1 MRKDKSVYSTPHCLG
16 YMVKTAWKHQR
27 DVLWRLML
35 AVACAVGL
43 QAMQLYAAPEI
54 LASVERQDSISD
66 LLRVILMFSLGMLL
80 VSTVKTYF
88 AYSAQLRRIAVRSVL
103 IDRVIEKACTMSYCL
118 CSDSKAI
125 AVKNGAYMAVGD
137 NNSGTEHIWV
147 TLETLLSGV
156 GCFAVYLTLLT
167 DLNPVLAV
175 AVIAM
180 ALVGY
185 LVTRRLTRWQQD
197 HREELNRCYVRE
209 NYVANKAESDKLAKD
224 VRLFGLRDWLMEL
237 YEKSIRLHKDFVYRR
252 ERVLVWGDLLDVLL
266 TLLRNG
272 LAYWYLISMAIEGQ
286 LTTAQFL
293 LYFAAASGFADWVG
307 QILNN
312 MVEVQKECREISS
325 VLEWIEYPEPFRFT
339 GGKPIPKGDGY
350 ELRLENV
357 SFRYPEAEKPVFE
370 HLYLTIHPGEK
381 LAVVGL
387 NGAGKT
393 TLVKLICGLLDPVE
407 GRVLLNGVNIREL
420 NRREYYACISGVF
433 QDNSLLPGS
442 VAENITLSE
451 TVTDTEKVNDCIEKA
466 GLTEFVSALPKGLN
480 THYGKE
486 LYPDGV
492 EFSGGQTQRLL
503 LARALYKDG
512 PILVLDEPTAALD
525 PLAESDIYQK
535 YNAMTKGKTSVFIS
549 HRLASTRFCDRI
561 LYLKDGVIAEEGT
574 HEELLAKNGGYAQLF
589 EIQSRYYQEGR
600 DFRD

>member
-80 VSTVKTYF
+80 VGTVKTYF

-125 AVKNGAYMAVGD
+125 EVKNGAYMAVGD

-197 HREELNRCYVRE
+197 HREEQNRCYVRE
-209 NYVANKAESDKLAKD
+209 NYVVNKAESDKLAKD

-272 LAYWYLISMAIEGQ
+272 RCQ
-286 LTTAQFL
+286 
-293 LYFAAASGFADWVG
+293 
-307 QILNN
+307 
-312 MVEVQKECREISS
+312 
-325 VLEWIEYPEPFRFT
+325 RF
-339 GGKPIPKGDGY
+339 
-350 ELRLENV
+350 
-357 SFRYPEAEKPVFE
+357 
-370 HLYLTIHPGEK
+370 
-381 LAVVGL
+381 
-387 NGAGKT
+387 
-393 TLVKLICGLLDPVE
+393 CGL
-407 GRVLLNGVNIREL
+407 GRT
-420 NRREYYACISGVF
+420 
-433 QDNSLLPGS
+433 D
-442 VAENITLSE
+442 SE
-451 TVTDTEKVNDCIEKA
+451 
-466 GLTEFVSALPKGLN
+466 
-480 THYGKE
+480 
-486 LYPDGV
+486 
-492 EFSGGQTQRLL
+492 
-503 LARALYKDG
+503 
-512 PILVLDEPTAALD
+512 
-525 PLAESDIYQK
+525 
-535 YNAMTKGKTSVFIS
+535 
-549 HRLASTRFCDRI
+549 
-561 LYLKDGVIAEEGT
+561 
-574 HEELLAKNGGYAQLF
+574 
-589 EIQSRYYQEGR
+589 
-600 DFRD
+600 

>member
-180 ALVGY
+180 ALCCNPC
-185 LVTRRLTRWQQD
+185 LL
-197 HREELNRCYVRE
+197 
-209 NYVANKAESDKLAKD
+209 LAD
-224 VRLFGLRDWLMEL
+224 EPTTA
-237 YEKSIRLHKDFVYRR
+237 
-252 ERVLVWGDLLDVLL
+252 LDV
-266 TLLRNG
+266 T
-272 LAYWYLISMAIEGQ
+272 IQ
-286 LTTAQFL
+286 K
-293 LYFAAASGFADWVG
+293 
-307 QILNN
+307 QILNLFLELQESDRMSIM
-312 MVEVQKECREISS
+312 MVTHDIGVAAQVADQIAIMYGGIILECGATRQ
-325 VLEWIEYPEPFRFT
+325 VLETPANPYTKALISA
-339 GGKPIPKGDGY
+339 IP
-350 ELRLENV
+350 
-357 SFRYPEAEKPVFE
+357 
-370 HLYLTIHPGEK
+370 
-381 LAVVGL
+381 
-387 NGAGKT
+387 
-393 TLVKLICGLLDPVE
+393 
-407 GRVLLNGVNIREL
+407 
-420 NRREYYACISGVF
+420 
-433 QDNSLLPGS
+433 LP
-442 VAENITLSE
+442 
-451 TVTDTEKVNDCIEKA
+451 
-466 GLTEFVSALPKGLN
+466 
-480 THYGKE
+480 
-486 LYPDGV
+486 
-492 EFSGGQTQRLL
+492 
-503 LARALYKDG
+503 
-512 PILVLDEPTAALD
+512 
-525 PLAESDIYQK
+525 K
-535 YNAMTKGKTSVFIS
+535 YNAPDNQIILKGEITSPINVTKYC
-549 HRLASTRFCDRI
+549 RFAPRCVYAKPECFENEPQLEEI
-561 LYLKDGVIAEEGT
+561 EKDHFVKCHFVREI
-574 HEELLAKNGGYAQLF
+574 NGL
-589 EIQSRYYQEGR
+589 
-600 DFRD
+600 